1 MSNTKRILFQCVSAA
16 FLLGCMLYINYSRRV
31 DQKQE
36 IDNNAIANGSYDLM
50 VGGKFAEAM
59 TQAEEAIRRMPDDA
73 LGYYVRG
80 LSRLKQLGE
89 QGRIDDLAQLAKSK
103 QDLIKAWQLTEK
115 DVVKNFCTEFLQK
128 IAEFEKRGKNY

>member
-1 MSNTKRILFQCVSAA
+1 MSKTKRILFQCASGA
-16 FLLGCMLYINYSRRV
+16 FLLGCMLYMNYSRRV

-59 TQAEEAIRRMPDDA
+59 TQAEEAIRRMPNDA

-80 LSRLKQLGE
+80 LARLKQLGE
-89 QGRIDDLAQLAKSK
+89 HGRLDDLSELAFSK
-103 QDLIKAWQLTEK
+103 EDLLKAKQLTEK
-115 DVVKNFCTEFLQK
+115 DVVRNFCIEFLQK
-128 IAEFEKRGKNY
+128 IEEFEKRAKR